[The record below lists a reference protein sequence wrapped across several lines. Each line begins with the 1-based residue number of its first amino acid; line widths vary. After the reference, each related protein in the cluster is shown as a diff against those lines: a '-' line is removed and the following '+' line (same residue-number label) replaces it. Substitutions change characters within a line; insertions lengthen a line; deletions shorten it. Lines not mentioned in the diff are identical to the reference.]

1 MTRRRRKTAAEIAG
15 RSQKGG
21 LFTIGMIAIGLI
33 VVIYLKLTLGDSDSE
48 LLNQLTGDPELVLPR
63 SVLDAVDAGLADT
76 AQPVVTPVDAGST
89 SAPTQ

>member
-48 LLNQLTGDPELVLPR
+48 LLNQLTGDPELVLPK
-63 SVLDAVDAGLADT
+63 SVLDALDAGLAD
-76 AQPVVTPVDAGST
+76 AGQDIGTPPDTG
-89 SAPTQ
+89 SAPEPTN